1 MRLLYLSLFWLAGIC
16 LGIWAGSLWI
26 AVPIVAGC
34 ALIALMLR
42 RGRMVLLM
50 LFVLELLFY
59 TWCRVQFVNIGYQ
72 LNEETRRH
80 QQLLK
85 LQSNLKIEL
94 ALLKSPARIA
104 EIARTRLGLKIPDAK
119 QTIVLP

>member
-1 MRLLYLSLFWLAGIC
+1 MALLT
-16 LGIWAGSLWI
+16 
-26 AVPIVAGC
+26 
-34 ALIALMLR
+34 
-42 RGRMVLLM
+42 

-59 TWCRVQFVNIGYQ
+59 TWCRVQCVNIGYEI
-72 LNEETRRH
+72 NEQTRRH

-85 LQSNLKIEL
+85 LQGNLKIEL

>member
-1 MRLLYLSLFWLAGIC
+1 MVARNRKAVRQPKIT
-16 LGIWAGSLWI
+16 GIW
-26 AVPIVAGC
+26 
-34 ALIALMLR
+34 
-42 RGRMVLLM
+42 MVLLM

-59 TWCRVQFVNIGYQ
+59 TWCRVQWVNIGYQ
-72 LNEETRRH
+72 INEETRRH
-80 QQLLK
+80 QHLLN

>member
-1 MRLLYLSLFWLAGIC
+1 MVARNRKTVRPQRIT
-16 LGIWAGSLWI
+16 GIW
-26 AVPIVAGC
+26 
-34 ALIALMLR
+34 
-42 RGRMVLLM
+42 MVLLT
-50 LFVLELLFY
+50 LFILELLFY
-59 TWCRVQFVNIGYQ
+59 TWCRVQCVNIGYQ

>member
-1 MRLLYLSLFWLAGIC
+1 MVARNRKTVGHQRIT
-16 LGIWAGSLWI
+16 GIW
-26 AVPIVAGC
+26 
-34 ALIALMLR
+34 
-42 RGRMVLLM
+42 MVLLT

-59 TWCRVQFVNIGYQ
+59 TWCRVQCVNIGYEI
-72 LNEETRRH
+72 NEQTRRH

-85 LQSNLKIEL
+85 LQGNLNIEL
-94 ALLKSPARIA
+94 TLLKSPARIA